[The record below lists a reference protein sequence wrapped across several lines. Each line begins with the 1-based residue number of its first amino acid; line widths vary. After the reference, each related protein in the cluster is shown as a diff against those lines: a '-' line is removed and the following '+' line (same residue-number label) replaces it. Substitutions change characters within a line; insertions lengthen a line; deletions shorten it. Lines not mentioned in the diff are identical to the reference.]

1 MQSQPL
7 NHKSFKNEIRL
18 SDGWVQSQPLNHIQ
32 PLNHK
37 GVPHSLSN
45 MTVERSTTQPQKL
58 KNKIDSKWLNAK
70 STTQPQKL

>member
-7 NHKSFKNEIRL
+7 NHKKFKNEIRL

-37 GVPHSLSN
+37 WVPHPLSN
-45 MTVERSTTQPQKL
+45 
-58 KNKIDSKWLNAK
+58 IIC
-70 STTQPQKL
+70 